1 MSEKKIVVPEGM
13 LEAALDGLGIE
24 IIKAR
29 RQYVKDTLEAA
40 LHWLSENPIVPT
52 EKQIADLAKT
62 MPYEDSG
69 NGNVLAVAV
78 VEWQRRMFLAPE
90 PEDDP
95 RGAVSRL
102 FHKLWTASVGIEGY
116 DKDQWSKMDTLLHRA
131 MYPIAPSPEPDA
143 PETEIGQAANRVILN
158 IKGCTFTP
166 AEADAIV
173 EELSHVAHRWDR
185 RGR

>member
-78 VEWQRRMFLAPE
+78 VEWQRRMYLAPE
-90 PEDDP
+90 PEVP
-95 RGAVSRL
+95 EETPEIIRL
-102 FHKLWTASVGIEGY
+102 LDERMERYSMW
-116 DKDQWSKMDTLLHRA
+116 LHRA
-131 MYPIAPSPEPDA
+131 MDA
-143 PETEIGQAANRVILN
+143 VIEGESL
-158 IKGCTFTP
+158 P
-166 AEADAIV
+166 ARLDWDKAGEKSKVYGDEAFQRNKKA
-173 EELSHVAHRWDR
+173 RK
-185 RGR
+185 